1 MTTPAQASGHP
12 NFVTDHPVQGP
23 TDEGIRAADCHYR
36 QNFLPARPACV
47 DCEGPVP
54 MWAQSKG
61 LLGVSF
67 GGVGVPGFALAAA
80 GDPEIYSKLSTVQ
93 QRWIADVLQRLN
105 TLIVST
111 TGSTC
116 PTWAPAIP
124 AASGCF
130 QAWFNNI
137 NAGAP
142 IRKLRTD
149 GVFDQDTLDAL
160 IVTTQI
166 HAADFANFGAYPKGD
181 EKKLS
186 TGAMLGIA
194 AGGAAVVGGVVW
206 LATRKKK

>member
-1 MTTPAQASGHP
+1 
-12 NFVTDHPVQGP
+12 
-23 TDEGIRAADCHYR
+23 
-36 QNFLPARPACV
+36 
-47 DCEGPVP
+47 

-67 GGVGVPGFALAAA
+67 DGAGVPGLAGV
-80 GDPEIYSKLSTVQ
+80 GDPEIYSKLSTKQ
-93 QRWIADVLQRLN
+93 QQWVSETLARLN
-105 TLIVST
+105 GLIVST

-124 AASGCF
+124 AATGCF

-142 IRKLRTD
+142 IKKLRTD
-149 GVFDQDTLDAL
+149 GVFDQDTLDGL

-166 HAADFANFGAYPKGD
+166 HSKDFPNAYPKGD

-186 TGAMLGIA
+186 TGAMVGIA
-194 AGGAAVVGGVVW
+194 AGGVAVLGGIVYI
-206 LATRKKK
+206 ATRKKKR